1 MAGIKKL
8 QASAGRARWTVRA
21 EHIGQS
27 LASTEDRAQR
37 SEAAGHN
44 ADGLRATGQ
53 GTRGAI
59 PAGKNARGSPA
70 AGHVGQRPVRH
81 GQAGPGEV
89 RRSRQTAGS
98 LAGSWRVATGR
109 AAGSFPAAGPAVGW
123 LAAGGFTAGLLAVAQ
138 DPGSVLTAAGQA
150 ESISDAH
157 TRRVEADGG
166 GGGNVTGTPERHQ
179 GVVSGAVVVA
189 RHGEISRAG
198 CLLES
203 SECLRFLLRL
213 AVLYTPQ
220 KAVILRRFLCVV
232 CFRVPTLH

>member
-1 MAGIKKL
+1 MAGVKKL
-8 QASAGRARWTVRA
+8 QASAGRARCTVRA

-37 SEAAGHN
+37 SEAAG
-44 ADGLRATGQ
+44 Q

-59 PAGKNARGSPA
+59 PAGEKARGSPA

-81 GQAGPGEV
+81 GEAGPGEV

-157 TRRVEADGG
+157 TRGVEPDGG

-220 KAVILRRFLCVV
+220 KAVILRRLVCCVLP
-232 CFRVPTLH
+232 RHNSSLDSRK

>member
-8 QASAGRARWTVRA
+8 QASAGRARWTVRT
-21 EHIGQS
+21 EHIRQS

-53 GTRGAI
+53 RTRGAI
-59 PAGKNARGSPA
+59 SAGEKARGSPA

-81 GQAGPGEV
+81 GEAGPREV
-89 RRSRQTAGS
+89 RRSRKTAGS
-98 LAGSWRVATGR
+98 WAGSWHIATGR
-109 AAGSFPAAGPAVGW
+109 AAGSLTAAGPAVGW

-150 ESISDAH
+150 ESISDAD
-157 TRRVEADGG
+157 TRGVEADGG

-189 RHGEISRAG
+189 RHGEISREG
-198 CLLES
+198 CLLER
-203 SECLRFLLRL
+203 SECLRFPLRL
-213 AVLYTPQ
+213 AALYTPQ
-220 KAVILRRFLCVV
+220 KAVIPRRRSCVV
-232 CFRVPTLH
+232 CFRITTLH